1 MKTELKDRVLWFDG
15 TNQVTPDRVPGL
27 LLDGVPVNRIVV
39 TELDEDLIQ
48 FNNLADEGFQTSKV
62 KLDQIDM
69 TWDIPKKYREINLK
83 PYLLTRLAE
92 FWIKRPE
99 DKVKYSERLVKELEE
114 IQLRG
119 MEMLIKTLIYIIDEL
134 KASNT
139 VWGVGRGSSCASLV
153 LFLIGLHKVDPIRFN
168 IPLTEF
174 FHE

>member
-1 MKTELKDRVLWFDG
+1 MKTELNDRTLWFDG
-15 TNQVTPDRVPGL
+15 TNQVLPWMVPRL
-27 LLDGVPVNRIVV
+27 LLDGVPINRIVV

-69 TWDIPKKYREINLK
+69 TWDIPKKYRDIDLK
-83 PYLLTRLAE
+83 QYLLSRLAE
-92 FWIKRPE
+92 FWIKHPE
-99 DKVKYSERLVKELEE
+99 DKVKYSDRVIKELEE
-114 IQLRG
+114 IQVRG
-119 MEMLIKTLIYIIDEL
+119 MEMLVKTLIYMVDEL
-134 KASNT
+134 RKSNT